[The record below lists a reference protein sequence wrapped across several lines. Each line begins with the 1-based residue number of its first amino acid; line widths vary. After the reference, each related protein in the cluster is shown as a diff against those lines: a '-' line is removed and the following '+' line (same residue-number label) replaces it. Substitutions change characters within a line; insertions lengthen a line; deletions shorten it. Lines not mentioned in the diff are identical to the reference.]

1 MTVGSGESTMV
12 VMTHRTA
19 ILGYG
24 IVAYLFFLVSF
35 CYAIAFAGG
44 FLVPRTVDNGIGDGT
59 PAVAAIGI
67 NTALLGLFA
76 VQHSVM
82 ARPWFKRWWTRFVP
96 QPVERSTFV
105 LLASLA
111 LLLLYWQWRTL
122 PAVVWHVEWP
132 AARVAVWTLFWA
144 GWGTVLAATFMIDH
158 FELFGL
164 RQAFTAWRG
173 TAEKETGFRATLLYR
188 LVRHPLMVGFL
199 VAFWAAPTMTV
210 GHLLFAAGTTGYILI
225 AIQLEERDLVAT
237 LGDSYRVYRRSVPM
251 LVPGTRPRQSC
262 PVAHRS
268 APVS

>member
-1 MTVGSGESTMV
+1 
-12 VMTHRTA
+12 
-19 ILGYG
+19 
-24 IVAYLFFLVSF
+24 
-35 CYAIAFAGG
+35 
-44 FLVPRTVDNGIGDGT
+44 VPRTVDSGISDGS
-59 PAVAAIGI
+59 PAAAAIAI

-111 LLLLYWQWRTL
+111 LLLLFWQWRTL
-122 PAVVWHVEWP
+122 PAAVWHVEWP
-132 AARVAVWTLFWA
+132 AARMVVWTLFWA

-164 RQAFTAWRG
+164 RQVFTAWRG

-199 VAFWAAPTMTV
+199 VAFWAAPTMTA
-210 GHLLFAAGTTGYILI
+210 GHLLFAAGTTGYILV
-225 AIQLEERDLVAT
+225 ALQLEERDLVAT
-237 LGDSYRVYRRSVPM
+237 LGDRYRVYQRSVPM
-251 LVPGTRPRQSC
+251 LVPGLRPRQSC
-262 PVAHRS
+262 SVATVTPRRGLTRRS
-268 APVS
+268 RSTR

>member
-12 VMTHRTA
+12 VMTHRIA

-24 IVAYLFFLVSF
+24 IVAYLLFLVSF
-35 CYAIAFAGG
+35 CYAIAFVGG
-44 FLVPRTVDNGIGDGT
+44 FLVPRTVDGGIGDGT

-82 ARPWFKRWWTRFVP
+82 ARPWFKRWWARFVP
-96 QPVERSTFV
+96 RPIERSTYVV
-105 LLASLA
+105 LAGLA

-122 PAVVWHVEWP
+122 PAVIWHVEAP

-164 RQAFTAWRG
+164 RQVFTAWVG
-173 TAEKETGFRATLLYR
+173 TAEQEDGFRATLLYR
-188 LVRHPLMVGFL
+188 LVRHPLMLGFL
-199 VAFWAAPTMTV
+199 VAFWATPTMTL

>member
-12 VMTHRTA
+12 VMTHRIA

-24 IVAYLFFLVSF
+24 IVAYLLFLVSF
-35 CYAIAFAGG
+35 CYAIAFVGG
-44 FLVPRTVDNGIGDGT
+44 FLVPQTVDSGIGDGT
-59 PAVAAIGI
+59 PAAVAIAI

-82 ARPWFKRWWTRFVP
+82 ARPWFKRWWARFVP
-96 QPVERSTFV
+96 RPIERSTYVV
-105 LLASLA
+105 LAGVA

-122 PAVVWHVEWP
+122 PAVIWHVEAP

-144 GWGTVLAATFMIDH
+144 GWGTILAATFMIDH
-158 FELFGL
+158 VELFGL
-164 RQAFTAWRG
+164 RQVLTAWRG
-173 TAEKETGFRATLLYR
+173 TAEQEGGFRATLLYR
-188 LVRHPLMVGFL
+188 LVRHPLMLGFL
-199 VAFWAAPTMTV
+199 VAFWATPTMTL

-268 APVS
+268 TPVG